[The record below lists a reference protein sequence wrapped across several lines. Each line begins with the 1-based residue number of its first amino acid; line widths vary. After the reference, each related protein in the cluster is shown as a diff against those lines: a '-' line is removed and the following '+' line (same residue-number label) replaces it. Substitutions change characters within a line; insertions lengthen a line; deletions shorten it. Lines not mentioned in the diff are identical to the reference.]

1 MANAGYFPGPE
12 RRRQILLGAKKVFAA
27 RGYHDTNIS
36 HICDDLG
43 IARGTLYQYFE
54 SKKAVFVAIVEDL
67 LERVRAAVEA
77 QPRIEIPAGVRL
89 TREQII
95 RYTAGSLR
103 RILAAAF
110 DDEAS
115 LRILVREAVGLDVQ
129 IDSVLRAIDDIVVD
143 RLAADLA
150 TAQRAGLVRAD
161 ADPRVA
167 ALFVVGG
174 IQKLALDA
182 LARPGGAVD
191 LDALALEAARIQM
204 SGLLSKAV
212 KR

>member
-54 SKKAVFVAIVEDL
+54 SKRAVFVAIVEDL
-67 LERVRAAVEA
+67 LERVRTAVGTE
-77 QPRIEIPAGVRL
+77 PRVEIPPGVKL
-89 TREQII
+89 TRDQII
-95 RYTAGSLR
+95 GYTASSLR
-103 RILAAAF
+103 RVLGAAF

-129 IDSVLRAIDDIVVD
+129 IDSVLRSIDDIVVD
-143 RLAADLA
+143 RLARDLA
-150 TAQRAGLVRAD
+150 VAQRAGVLRAD
-161 ADPRVA
+161 ADPRIA

-182 LARPGGAVD
+182 LATPGGVVD
-191 LDALALEAARIQM
+191 LDKLALEAARIQM
-204 SGLLSKAV
+204 AGLISKEV